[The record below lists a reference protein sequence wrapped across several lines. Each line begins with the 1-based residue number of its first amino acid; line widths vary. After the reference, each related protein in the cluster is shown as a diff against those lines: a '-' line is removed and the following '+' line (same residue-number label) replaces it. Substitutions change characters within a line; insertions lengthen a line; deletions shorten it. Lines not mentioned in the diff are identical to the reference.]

1 MVEILANRKRR
12 RKKKTCNHRAKRR
25 RQKTRRR
32 RRRKY
37 KRRRT
42 RKNQRG
48 GNKEKKKMYSKI
60 LGTAG
65 AFGGSLPWMRAGL
78 ARAYRRHTQVSP
90 SFPISEREYNREKI
104 GNSVKGFADY
114 VIAMMGEN
122 PYKII
127 GYLSHGAGYYV
138 VPMQKKRVLTKLAK
152 LAFGNLDLSAP
163 MPVVWIYNKPILEDI
178 LGKFKT
184 KTGEKYANLPTNAE
198 TFIRDI
204 IIKYSPQGDGGG
216 DGQKYYKEHP
226 LLECLIQRLFGE
238 GPESNHSIFK
248 SSKEDCY
255 SPSNNAFWQD
265 ILPSNN
271 LSIKTI

>member
-1 MVEILANRKRR
+1 MYSEILV
-12 RKKKTCNHRAKRR
+12 
-25 RQKTRRR
+25 
-32 RRRKY
+32 
-37 KRRRT
+37 
-42 RKNQRG
+42 
-48 GNKEKKKMYSKI
+48 
-60 LGTAG
+60 TAG
-65 AFGGSLPWMRAGL
+65 FLGGSLPPMVAAL
-78 ARAYRRHTQVSP
+78 AREYRARARANP
-90 SFPISEREYNREKI
+90 SFPISEWQYYQEEI

-138 VPMQKKRVLTKLAK
+138 LPLQKKHVLTRLAK
-152 LAFGNLDLSAP
+152 LAFGNFDLSAP
-163 MPVVWIYNKPILEDI
+163 VPVVWIYNKPILEDI

-184 KTGEKYANLPTNAE
+184 KTGGKYANLPTNAE

-204 IIKYSPQGDGGG
+204 IIKYSPQGHGDG

-238 GPESNHSIFK
+238 GAESANSIFK
-248 SSKEDCY
+248 SSEEDCY
-255 SPSNNAFWQD
+255 SPSNNVFWQD

-271 LSIKTI
+271 LSIKTDWQEMIGSILAEEDI